1 MTLQFGVILCKK
13 ARKSIKSYALTQNKC
28 TKTCAFRI
36 IVVSLHQKKKQKQLN
51 PKTRKGREI
60 MNTTV
65 AKRISFQNE
74 YKAKHSDK
82 PIMLFRD
89 MDFYF
94 TYNEDAETVGQILG
108 ASGKVAHAEDFTYAA
123 FSARKLDEYLP
134 AIIRKGY
141 HVAICDGSIC

>member
-1 MTLQFGVILCKK
+1 MHTSD
-13 ARKSIKSYALTQNKC
+13 KSRIFASENK
-28 TKTCAFRI
+28 TNNNLDLAATAIRHK
-36 IVVSLHQKKKQKQLN
+36 
-51 PKTRKGREI
+51 I

-94 TYNEDAETVGQILG
+94 TYNEDAETIGQVLG

-123 FSARKLDEYLP
+123 FSANRLDQYLP

-141 HVAICDGSIC
+141 RVAICDGEMC

>member
-1 MTLQFGVILCKK
+1 MLNFAMSK
-13 ARKSIKSYALTQNKC
+13 QN
-28 TKTCAFRI
+28 I
-36 IVVSLHQKKKQKQLN
+36 NQLN
-51 PKTRKGREI
+51 LAATVIRQEI

-74 YKAKHSDK
+74 YKAKHSDN

-94 TYNEDAETVGQILG
+94 TYNEDAETIGQVLG
-108 ASGKVAHAEDFTYAA
+108 ASGKVAHAEGFTFAA
-123 FSARKLDEYLP
+123 FSASKLDQYLP

-141 HVAICDGSIC
+141 HVAICDGEMC

>member
-1 MTLQFGVILCKK
+1 
-13 ARKSIKSYALTQNKC
+13 
-28 TKTCAFRI
+28 
-36 IVVSLHQKKKQKQLN
+36 
-51 PKTRKGREI
+51 

-74 YKAKHSDK
+74 YKAKHSDN

-94 TYNEDAETVGQILG
+94 TYNEDAETIGQILG
-108 ASGKVAHAEDFTYAA
+108 ASGKVAHAEDFTFAA
-123 FSARKLDEYLP
+123 FSANRLDQYLP

-141 HVAICDGSIC
+141 HVAICDGEMC

>member
-1 MTLQFGVILCKK
+1 MPKHEINAQKLVHLEILSYLCI
-13 ARKSIKSYALTQNKC
+13 RKRNKN
-28 TKTCAFRI
+28 K
-36 IVVSLHQKKKQKQLN
+36 LN
-51 PKTRKGREI
+51 PKTRKGTKI

-74 YKAKHSDK
+74 CKAKYSDN
-82 PIMLFRD
+82 PIILFRD

-94 TYNEDAETVGQILG
+94 TYNEDAETIGQVLG

-123 FSARKLDEYLP
+123 FSANRLDQYLP

-141 HVAICDGSIC
+141 RVAICDGAIC

>member
-1 MTLQFGVILCKK
+1 
-13 ARKSIKSYALTQNKC
+13 
-28 TKTCAFRI
+28 
-36 IVVSLHQKKKQKQLN
+36 
-51 PKTRKGREI
+51 
-60 MNTTV
+60 MNTIV

-94 TYNEDAETVGQILG
+94 MYNEDAEIIGELFG
-108 ASGKVAHAEDFTYAA
+108 ASGKVAHAEDFTFAA
-123 FSARKLDEYLP
+123 FSASKLDQYLP

-141 HVAICDGSIC
+141 RVAICDGNF